1 MNIPDPISERL
12 ETFFG
17 SKYLNSLMRIRD
29 PGIIFTLD
37 PGREKFGSGIR
48 DKNPGSAFRNT
59 ATKLENN

>member
-1 MNIPDPISERL
+1 
-12 ETFFG
+12 
-17 SKYLNSLMRIRD
+17 MRIRD